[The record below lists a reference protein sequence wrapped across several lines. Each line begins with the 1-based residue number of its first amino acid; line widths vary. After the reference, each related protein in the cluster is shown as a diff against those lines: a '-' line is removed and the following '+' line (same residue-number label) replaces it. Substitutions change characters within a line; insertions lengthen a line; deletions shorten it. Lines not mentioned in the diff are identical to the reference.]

1 MILQAVSEV
10 RQKLSGKPPATPPKG
25 NPQTGSNPPFA
36 GKGATPAESQVRA
49 YGGTL
54 SLGLPAR
61 YSGLEA
67 AMVAVTQ
74 GRGARK
80 QMASRI
86 LLAIG
91 GTAMFLQLWALWL
104 EAGAAWSRGAAE
116 SLGWMGALGMAMLQ
130 MVNLIAWNPNG
141 ILLSLT
147 KVLLLCWPVAV
158 MIAGVVVSRKTN

>member
-1 MILQAVSEV
+1 MV
-10 RQKLSGKPPATPPKG
+10 
-25 NPQTGSNPPFA
+25 
-36 GKGATPAESQVRA
+36 
-49 YGGTL
+49 
-54 SLGLPAR
+54 
-61 YSGLEA
+61 A
-67 AMVAVTQ
+67 AMQ
-74 GRGARK
+74 GRAARK
-80 QMASRI
+80 QRAGRI

-104 EAGAAWSRGAAE
+104 EAGAAWSRGASE

-158 MIAGVVVSRKTN
+158 MIAGVVVSRRTN

>member
-1 MILQAVSEV
+1 
-10 RQKLSGKPPATPPKG
+10 
-25 NPQTGSNPPFA
+25 
-36 GKGATPAESQVRA
+36 
-49 YGGTL
+49 
-54 SLGLPAR
+54 
-61 YSGLEA
+61 
-67 AMVAVTQ
+67 MVAVIQ
-74 GRGARK
+74 GRAARK
-80 QMASRI
+80 QRAGRI

-104 EAGAAWSRGAAE
+104 EAGAAWNHGAAE

-158 MIAGVVVSRKTN
+158 MIAGVMVSRRTN

>member
-1 MILQAVSEV
+1 MDAV
-10 RQKLSGKPPATPPKG
+10 
-25 NPQTGSNPPFA
+25 
-36 GKGATPAESQVRA
+36 
-49 YGGTL
+49 
-54 SLGLPAR
+54 
-61 YSGLEA
+61 
-67 AMVAVTQ
+67 MQ
-74 GRGARK
+74 GRGTRK
-80 QMASRI
+80 QRAGRI

-104 EAGAAWSRGAAE
+104 EAGAAWSRGAEE

-158 MIAGVVVSRKTN
+158 MIAGVVVSRRTN

>member
-1 MILQAVSEV
+1 MSGNN
-10 RQKLSGKPPATPPKG
+10 LSGESPATPAGG
-25 NPQTGSNPPFA
+25 NPQAGSNLVFA
-36 GKGATPAESQVRA
+36 GKGVAPAESLVRPNC
-49 YGGTL
+49 GTL
-54 SLGLPAR
+54 TLGLPAR
-61 YSGLEA
+61 YSGREA
-67 AMVAVTQ
+67 AMVAAMQ
-74 GRGARK
+74 GRAARK
-80 QMASRI
+80 QRAGRI

-104 EAGAAWSRGAAE
+104 EAGAAWSRGASE

-158 MIAGVVVSRKTN
+158 MIAGVVVSRRTN